1 MTAHF
6 SGQHMTASFGGV
18 CNIPA
23 LNFLARLRLKSRFAE
38 GKLEATSNTLRME
51 STPVFLS
58 DRRLWLSHFVRIS
71 FLPLRHY
78 VVPSLVSYACVQQLL
93 IQFLIFFSFILGEIH
108 LLKAET
114 LHPWRVKRPS
124 CLLQLTL
131 FICDVE
137 HIGVLPYS
145 LEYLLVIC
153 RGLLRFFLVEGR
165 VLQNISYR
173 VISSDFGD
181 QFDLF
186 VFRML
191 LVIASH
197 CRLC

>member
-1 MTAHF
+1 
-6 SGQHMTASFGGV
+6 MTASFGGV

-137 HIGVLPYS
+137 HIGALS
-145 LEYLLVIC
+145 HSIKYLLLIC
-153 RGLLRFFLVEGR
+153 RGLLRFYFGWRARLTNYFLAIV
-165 VLQNISYR
+165 
-173 VISSDFGD
+173 SSS
-181 QFDLF
+181 QTLAINLILF